1 MEDTFGRGPST
12 DLFSPRNGL
21 SLCAKIEILL
31 DKGII
36 AIVPDVEDEPADPE
50 HPLNDQAKR
59 RAILK
64 AWEQEKVRK
73 YKVIVLADADD
84 KTAKN

>member
-1 MEDTFGRGPST
+1 MDFPYV
-12 DLFSPRNGL
+12 PR
-21 SLCAKIEILL
+21 SISFWIRV
-31 DKGII
+31 I

-64 AWEQEKVRK
+64 AWKQEKVRK